1 MDHAQ
6 FPWRPLGALLVE
18 RSLLTAAE
26 LERALAEQRRSGR
39 LLGQVLIGRGYVSA
53 TSLVRV
59 LAEQHGVGLH
69 PSAAPEPQAEARTT
83 PARAE
88 GPWRP
93 LGRVLVDMS
102 LLSEADL
109 ERVLAEQTENPE
121 RQLGE
126 ILVAG
131 KYLTGPELALGLA
144 EQHGVELPRVDELE
158 TVVEPQSEPQ
168 PTYRV
173 FEVVYK
179 PTYQPGELLH
189 QSTSFLEAAD
199 FACEH
204 VQREQPAALEIEKID
219 GPVRETVWTYSEARA
234 DATDA
239 ARDSLVGT
247 FGFDPVRWDTGGQLG
262 SGAKP
267 S

>member
-18 RSLLTAAE
+18 RGLLTAAE

-53 TSLVRV
+53 TSLVGV

-69 PSAAPEPQAEARTT
+69 ASSAPEPQAEART
-83 PARAE
+83 PPE

-102 LLSEADL
+102 LLSEPDL
-109 ERVLAEQTENPE
+109 ERALAEQTENPE

-131 KYLTGPELALGLA
+131 EYVTGPELALALA

-158 TVVEPQSEPQ
+158 TVVETLTEPQ

-173 FEVVYK
+173 FEVIYK
-179 PTYQPGELLH
+179 PTYQPGEVLH

-219 GPVRETVWTYSEARA
+219 GQVRETVWTYSEARA
-234 DATDA
+234 NATDA
-239 ARDSLVGT
+239 ARDNLVGT

>member
-18 RSLLTAAE
+18 RGLLTAAE

-39 LLGQVLIGRGYVSA
+39 LLGQVLIGRGYVNV
-53 TSLVRV
+53 TSLVGV

-69 PSAAPEPQAEARTT
+69 ASSAPEPQAEAPTT
-83 PARAE
+83 PE

-102 LLSEADL
+102 LLSEPDL

-131 KYLTGPELALGLA
+131 EYVTGPELALALA

-189 QSTSFLEAAD
+189 RSTSFLEAAD

-239 ARDSLVGT
+239 ARDKLVGT
-247 FGFDPVRWDTGGQLG
+247 FGFDPLRWG
-262 SGAKP
+262 KP